1 MSDWPEVQTC
11 YVLPSGVATLPFEG
25 GAITCRVTLG
35 HINAPDTGLLEEM
48 QSKADP
54 VPWRNAEIRDEAMRV
69 SDLLCMSNLS
79 HASILKEHDNNDDFQ
94 GRSRRTA

>member
-54 VPWRNAEIRDEAMRV
+54 VPWRNAEIRDEAIAAIETRNDLGVEMRAK
-69 SDLLCMSNLS
+69 LLT
-79 HASILKEHDNNDDFQ
+79 HIRQTPWYE
-94 GRSRRTA
+94 